1 MTTESYQ
8 RLPCILC
15 MLHGVEGSVGAFGPY
30 NLYCRKHW
38 GTGDPRYTA
47 ECFGDERPPNATL
60 N

>member
-30 NLYCRKHW
+30 NCIAES
-38 GTGDPRYTA
+38 TGERAIPDIPR
-47 ECFGDERPPNATL
+47 NVSATSDRL
-60 N
+60 TRH